1 MRRSLTVAS
10 VLVPLLLLVF
20 FWLRPDYDPVLA
32 IPLSHFYIVTFTSF
46 AAAVVSFLLVI
57 AIGSFAHRRH
67 VLAAVSFAVMSSLFM
82 VHGLTTPGALIPS
95 DHPAVPAVTWSAWLT
110 LFSGGI
116 IFALA
121 GFDGPEGPS
130 RLLLRRIILVVGAG
144 IMIYLSI
151 VITIPQWLG
160 AIEANAAPWHRRL
173 LFFSTLAVWLLAA
186 LQMWR
191 VWRATRHRIDGVL
204 TLVAVWMIQG
214 SISLHLF
221 PVWNG
226 SWWLYHFLLLAGF
239 LFTAFVL
246 FTGYEQSRRFSL
258 IRYYVGASLI
268 MTALLALAA
277 SYLFTR
283 YAERTLG
290 AAGDLSQMANTIL
303 EVRAVGLLI
312 GAGTMGLLFAV
323 LLVVVTRADRILTT
337 RTRELAIAYRDL
349 RRAEEMRDDLTH
361 MIVHDLRTPLT
372 AISASLSLLKRLPEG
387 KRQEMQGR
395 IVARTSRAAER
406 LDSMIDDILMVAKFE
421 TGELHPSTERVQL
434 ADLLSEQLDPF
445 RAQAVAEDK
454 VLTIDC
460 APDIPVE
467 LDPVLTGRVLDNLVG
482 NAFKYTE
489 PGGHIT
495 VSAEA
500 ANGNLLLRVRDDGQG
515 IPDDFKE
522 YIFQKFSQVPADA
535 DGSRRKGAGLGLT
548 FCRLVAEAHG
558 GRIWVEDAPG
568 GGSEFKLQL
577 PAGLGQQLSSPE

>member
-1 MRRSLTVAS
+1 MRRSLIAVA
-10 VLVPLLLLVF
+10 VALPLLLLAF
-20 FWLRPDYDPVLA
+20 FWLRPDYDPVWA

-46 AAAVVSFLLVI
+46 AAAVVSFVLVS
-57 AIGSFAHRRH
+57 AIGSLAHRRH

-116 IFALA
+116 LFALA
-121 GFDGPEGPS
+121 GSDGPQGPS
-130 RLLLRRIILVVGAG
+130 RLLLRRIVVVVGAG

-173 LFFSTLAVWLLAA
+173 LFFCTLAVWLLAV

-191 VWRATRHRIDGVL
+191 TWRSTRHRIDGAL
-204 TLVAVWMIQG
+204 ALVAVWMIEA
-214 SISLHLF
+214 SMSLHLF

-239 LFTAFVL
+239 LFTAYVL

-258 IRYYVGASLI
+258 SRYYVGASLI
-268 MTALLALAA
+268 MTALLALTA

-283 YAERTLG
+283 YVERILG
-290 AAGDLSQMANTIL
+290 AAGNVSPMAGTIL
-303 EVRAVGLLI
+303 EVRTTGLLI
-312 GAGTMGLLFAV
+312 AAGTMGLLFAV
-323 LLVVVTRADRILTT
+323 LLIVVSRADRILTA
-337 RTRELAIAYRDL
+337 RTRELAIAYGDL

-372 AISASLSLLKRLPEG
+372 AISASLTLLKKLPDE
-387 KRQEMQGR
+387 KRQEMQER
-395 IVARTSRAAER
+395 IVARTSRAADR
-406 LDSMIDDILMVAKFE
+406 LDGMIDDILMVAKIE
-421 TGELHPSTERVQL
+421 TGELHPSTKRVQL

-445 RAQAVAEDK
+445 RDQARAEEK

-460 APDIPVE
+460 PSNIPVE
-467 LDPVLTGRVLDNLVG
+467 LDPALTGRVLDNLVS

-489 PGGHIT
+489 PGGRIA
-495 VSAEA
+495 VSAQPK
-500 ANGNLLLRVRDDGQG
+500 NGEVLLSVRDDGEG
-515 IPDDFKE
+515 VPDDFKE
-522 YIFQKFSQVPADA
+522 YIFQKFSQVPDDA
-535 DGSRRKGAGLGLT
+535 GESRRKGTGLGLT
-548 FCRLVAEAHG
+548 FCRLVVEAHG
-558 GRIWVEDAPG
+558 GRIWVDDAPG

-577 PAGLGQQLSSPE
+577 PVRTARRAGGAE